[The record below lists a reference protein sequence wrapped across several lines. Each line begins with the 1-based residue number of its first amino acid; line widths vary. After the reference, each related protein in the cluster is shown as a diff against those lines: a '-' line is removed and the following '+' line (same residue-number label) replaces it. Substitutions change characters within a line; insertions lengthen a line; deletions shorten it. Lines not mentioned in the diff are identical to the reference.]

1 MSSRASA
8 ARYAR
13 ALFDVALKESEPG
26 QIEQELSS
34 ITSLI
39 KQHADLQTALES
51 PSVSPTGK
59 KAVVEALVQRGQF
72 TSSVGKLLV
81 MLAER
86 DRLVLL
92 PEVLEAFQ
100 ARLREQRKVIEAEV
114 TTAIP
119 LEPAQQAVLQQRLSA
134 ATAREVTVT
143 MKVDP
148 ELIGGVVA
156 RIGTTV
162 YDGSLATQLAR
173 LRGRLAENR

>member
-26 QIEQELSS
+26 QIEQELAS

-51 PSVSPTGK
+51 PSVPPTGK

-100 ARLREQRKVIEAEV
+100 ERLREQRKVIEAEV

-119 LEPAQQAVLQQRLSA
+119 LEPAQQTALQQRLSA

-148 ELIGGVVA
+148 ALIGGVVA

>member
-13 ALFDVALKESEPG
+13 ALFDVAVQESEPG

-34 ITSLI
+34 ITALI
-39 KQHADLQTALES
+39 KSHSDLQKAIES
-51 PSVSPTGK
+51 PSVPPTAK

-72 TSSVGKLLV
+72 NSAVAKLLV

-92 PEVLEAFQ
+92 PEILEAFQ
-100 ARLREQRKVIEAEV
+100 ARLREQRKVLEAEV
-114 TTAIP
+114 TTAIE
-119 LEPAQQAVLQQRLSA
+119 LEPAQQAALQQRLSA

-143 MKVDP
+143 TKVDP
-148 ELIGGVVA
+148 EMLTEAVRTVNERVAGVGSVWPVESVA
-156 RIGTTV
+156 RTEKV
-162 YDGSLATQLAR
+162 
-173 LRGRLAENR
+173 